1 MGLTIK
7 RKEDKRVVHACTHNL
22 ADIPNG
28 VTVKSAELVSGSILK
43 EGTAIGKGADGLYHV
58 EKTALVVET
67 VASSGTSVKIAKG
80 SHFKVGDFVM
90 SDVNGKAY
98 AITAIDTTNATY
110 DTVTIGTAIGAIKKD
125 AIIMLADGEH
135 ASSGAAFKFAPKAL
149 TGDSYDVEE
158 LSNHLV
164 SAVTIGQFKKSVI
177 PPINDAILGAL
188 KGIVLI

>member
-43 EGTAIGKGADGLYHV
+43 EGTAIGKGSDGLYHV
-58 EKTALVVET
+58 EKTALVVEN
-67 VASSGTSVKIAKG
+67 VAASGTSVKIAKG

-90 SDVNGKAY
+90 SAVNGKAY

-110 DTVTIGTAIGAIKKD
+110 DTVTIGTAIGAISKD

-149 TGDSYDVEE
+149 TGDSYDVEA

-164 SAVTIGQFKKSVI
+164 SAVTIGQFKESVI

>member
-43 EGTAIGKGADGLYHV
+43 EGTAIGKGSDGLYHV
-58 EKTALVVET
+58 EKTALVVEA
-67 VASSGTSVKIAKG
+67 VAASGTSVKIAKG

-90 SDVNGKAY
+90 SSVNGKAY

-110 DTVTIGTAIGAIKKD
+110 DTVTIGTAIGEIAKD
-125 AIIMLADGEH
+125 AIITLSDADPP
-135 ASSGAAFKFAPKAL
+135 SSGAAFKFAPKAL
-149 TGDSYDVEE
+149 TGDSYDVEA

-164 SAVTIGQFKKSVI
+164 SAVTIGQFKESVI